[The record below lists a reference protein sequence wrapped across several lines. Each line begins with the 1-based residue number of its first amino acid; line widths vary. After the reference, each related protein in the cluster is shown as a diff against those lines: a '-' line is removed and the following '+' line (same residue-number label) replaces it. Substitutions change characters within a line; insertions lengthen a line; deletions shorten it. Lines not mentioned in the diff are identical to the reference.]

1 MLHKYIDVL
10 GGIMTTILSVVKSEV
25 LISRMGTEK
34 FMVLIIV
41 LVITTLVMLSDSGKM
56 ENR

>member
-10 GGIMTTILSVVKSEV
+10 GGIMTTILSVIKSEV